1 MSPHRLPVPLP
12 DPPLA
17 DEPITLRPW
26 TLADAAHLSQAWADP
41 AISRWTGAPPGT
53 DEEAARRWI
62 EGDEDRRARGL
73 SLDLVIDVAGEVVGE
88 VGLAGLDVAA
98 GSAEIGWWIHPAHRG
113 RGLAS
118 RAAELLATWALAE
131 LHVESIVARCHPA
144 NPASGGV
151 ARAAGFVREP
161 GADDVEV
168 WRCC

>member
-1 MSPHRLPVPLP
+1 MSRNRLPVPLP

-17 DEPITLRPW
+17 DAPITLRPW
-26 TLADAAHLSQAWADP
+26 TPDDAADLSRAWGDP
-41 AISRWTGAPPGT
+41 AITRWTGTPPRA

-62 EGDEDRRARGL
+62 EGDVDRRARGL

-88 VGLAGLDVAA
+88 VGLADLDVVA
-98 GSAEIGWWIHPAHRG
+98 GTAEIGWWIHPGHRG

-118 RAAELLATWALAE
+118 RSAELLASWALAE

-151 ARAAGFVREP
+151 ARAAGFVQESR
-161 GADDVEV
+161 ADEVEV